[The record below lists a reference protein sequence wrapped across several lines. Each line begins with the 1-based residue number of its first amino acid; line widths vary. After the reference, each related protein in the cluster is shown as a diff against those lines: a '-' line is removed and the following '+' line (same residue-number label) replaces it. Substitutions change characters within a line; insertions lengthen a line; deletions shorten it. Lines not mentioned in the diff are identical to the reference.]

1 MRRVDH
7 GPPRQRAEG
16 PAGEYRSA
24 LVEIGGELVGRGIR
38 PDGEPWWVDLENP
51 PGMALPPLR
60 IALHGL
66 AVATSGRYVRGDHN
80 IDPRT
85 GRPPANDVIAA
96 SVIADAAIDADAWAS
111 AFAVLG
117 GEAALAL
124 AERHGIAARLVL
136 DGGVERLS
144 PALLAMLED

>member
-1 MRRVDH
+1 
-7 GPPRQRAEG
+7 
-16 PAGEYRSA
+16 
-24 LVEIGGELVGRGIR
+24 
-38 PDGEPWWVDLENP
+38 
-51 PGMALPPLR
+51 MALPPLR